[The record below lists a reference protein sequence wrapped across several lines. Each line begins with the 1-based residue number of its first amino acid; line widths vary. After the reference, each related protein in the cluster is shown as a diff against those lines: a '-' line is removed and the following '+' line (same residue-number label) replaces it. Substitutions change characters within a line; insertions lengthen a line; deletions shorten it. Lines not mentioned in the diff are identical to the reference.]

1 MPPKLIDITNEVEND
16 SDPIQMPSIFQVN
29 KEEKKEEVEEDKTP
43 IVEQIPPKPKTQGYK
58 PPPRPVIR
66 APEPYR
72 HEKETPSIA
81 VVSAM
86 AGLIAVILAS
96 PMFKGL
102 LEKVMPSLATGYMFY
117 LFVFLLATLMFMAG
131 SRLIGNSSS
140 AE

>member
-1 MPPKLIDITNEVEND
+1 MPPKLIDITNEMEIEEID
-16 SDPIQMPSIFQVN
+16 SDPIVVAPPPPPPAT
-29 KEEKKEEVEEDKTP
+29 EEDKTP
-43 IVEQIPPKPKTQGYK
+43 IVEKIPKKTQGYR
-58 PPPRPVIR
+58 PPPHVQRAPS

-72 HEKETPSIA
+72 QEKETPSVA

-96 PMFKGL
+96 PIFKGL
-102 LEKVMPSLATGYMFY
+102 LEKVMPSLASGYMFY
-117 LFVFLLATLMFMAG
+117 LFVFLLATLMFMFG